1 MSLGLV
7 PGLQVDMEDIRGAVL
22 LQGDGQDLLY
32 LSHLGDVL
40 PVPIS
45 GNPSGDLG
53 GAKKLSGLVVCADEG
68 LQIEE
73 EGLIINCL
81 QHFPLLVG

>member
-1 MSLGLV
+1 MSLGLG
-7 PGLQVDMEDIRGAVL
+7 PGLQVDIEDIRGAVL
-22 LQGDGQDLLY
+22 LQGDGQHFLY
-32 LSHLGDVL
+32 LSNLWNILGSRT
-40 PVPIS
+40 S
-45 GNPSGDLG
+45 GNLSDGG
-53 GAKKLSGLVVCADEG
+53 GAQKLTGIADSANEG